1 MQGVLNERTQKVHKR
16 DPGESDLR
24 PECGATT
31 RVDHDDISVV
41 AVEEVVDGDDV
52 DRCGRCFADAG
63 GY

>member
-1 MQGVLNERTQKVHKR
+1 MQGVLNERTHKVHKLKSG
-16 DPGESDLR
+16 DSDAR

-31 RVDHDDISVV
+31 RIDHNEIRVLPIEE
-41 AVEEVVDGDDV
+41 AVEDGET